1 MRLSLSALAANVFLV
16 ASALGDGAYAAQGG
30 KVRGYYPSF
39 NSDGQPPAAIDWGNF
54 PRSILIIARSVCL
67 NFAQPFVIFPFAA
80 GFTDVLYF
88 MVEPQAN
95 FTLTYDPKF
104 TYQQGE
110 QLVTEFIA
118 EARKRAFCHVAP
130 ILLTDLR
137 SRLIE
142 ILSAQLDHV
151 NPIISVGGWTGSGA
165 FSVLTRSDASRNRF
179 ARVLVEYAQKHGFV
193 GIEMDWECW
202 ALDATLSTRMTL
214 FTLAN
219 SLRLD
224 TICQARGELRTLWP
238 EASLTI
244 AVGLGGLTGASGSPA
259 TAAETALLVQN
270 LNNVHLMAYDVY
282 GGWAPTTGPL
292 APLHATCAPPAYAQ
306 SVDTGVQAILKQGFN
321 PSQIILGIPG
331 YAKRFEL
338 TSPHLVPK
346 TVGSQTTFYYQNH
359 TKATPPGGKFDDKP
373 HKNVCGDMES
383 WGGSFLV
390 TELISNGWLSPDQKT
405 GLNGYKHYLDACSG
419 EPFLTNGKYLIT
431 YDDMGSS
438 VTKAMYA
445 KENRLGGIYF
455 YDTMGPTPATIQAAG
470 RAFRD

>member
-39 NSDGQPPAAIDWGNF
+39 NSDGQRPAAIDW
-54 PRSILIIARSVCL
+54 
-67 NFAQPFVIFPFAA
+67 A

-118 EARKRAFCHVAP
+118 EARKH
-130 ILLTDLR
+130 
-137 SRLIE
+137 
-142 ILSAQLDHV
+142 HV

-193 GIEMDWECW
+193 GIEMDWEYPNQLGIGCNTKHP
-202 ALDATLSTRMTL
+202 D
-214 FTLAN
+214 
-219 SLRLD
+219 D
-224 TICQARGELRTLWP
+224 TVHFGKLTKELRTLWP

-244 AVGLGGLTGASGSPA
+244 AVGLRGLTGASGSPA

-338 TSPHLVPK
+338 TSPHLVLK

-405 GLNGYKHYLDACSG
+405 GLNGYKYYLDACSG